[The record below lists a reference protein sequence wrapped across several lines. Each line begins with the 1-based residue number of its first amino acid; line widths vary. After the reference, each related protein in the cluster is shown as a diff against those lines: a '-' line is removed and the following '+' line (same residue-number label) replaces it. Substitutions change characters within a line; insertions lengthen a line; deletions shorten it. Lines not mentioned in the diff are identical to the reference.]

1 MYIDKVDDIVTEYN
15 STYHNTIKMMPIDAK
30 ASSCID
36 YKDPK
41 IEVVDYVRTSK

>member
-36 YKDPK
+36 FNIK
-41 IEVVDYVRTSK
+41 ILKLKLLIM